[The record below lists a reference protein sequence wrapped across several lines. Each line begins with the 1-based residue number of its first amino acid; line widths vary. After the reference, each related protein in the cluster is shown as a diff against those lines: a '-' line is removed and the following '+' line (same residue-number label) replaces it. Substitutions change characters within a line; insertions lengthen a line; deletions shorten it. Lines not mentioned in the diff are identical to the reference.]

1 MVPEIVCGIY
11 RLSPD
16 TYYQIGVISGED
28 PIILLDD
35 PLSAV
40 DSRCAK
46 HIFNKLIKEELSD
59 KTRILVTHATNF
71 LSEVDRIVVMDTKI
85 VGEKNDRQVHG
96 AITHVGTFSEL
107 TEKGQS
113 SFSKS

>member
-1 MVPEIVCGIY
+1 M
-11 RLSPD
+11 
-16 TYYQIGVISGED
+16 
-28 PIILLDD
+28 LDD

-71 LSEVDRIVVMDTKI
+71 LSEVDRIVVMDTEV
-85 VGEKNDRQVHG
+85 VGKDSERRVHG
-96 AITHVGTFSEL
+96 TITHIGTFSEL
-107 TEKGQS
+107 TKKGR
-113 SFSKS
+113 FG

>member
-1 MVPEIVCGIY
+1 M
-11 RLSPD
+11 
-16 TYYQIGVISGED
+16 
-28 PIILLDD
+28 LDD

-46 HIFNKLIKEELSD
+46 HIFNKLIKEELCD

-85 VGEKNDRQVHG
+85 VGEKNDTQVHG
-96 AITHVGTFSEL
+96 AITHVGTFTEL

-113 SFSKS
+113 SFSKSYALL